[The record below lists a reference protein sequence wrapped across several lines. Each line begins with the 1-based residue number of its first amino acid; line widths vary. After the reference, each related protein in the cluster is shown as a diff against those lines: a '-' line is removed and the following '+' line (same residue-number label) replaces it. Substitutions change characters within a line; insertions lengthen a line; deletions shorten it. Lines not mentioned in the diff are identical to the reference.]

1 MKNMKNILSTIAVLF
16 VLLALSCN
24 KSSTLG
30 SDLFTGEKL
39 NVDFTDS
46 LKINALSEAF
56 DSTQVTSSTGV
67 GLVDSLLVGDLAD
80 PVMGRTEARIYCQ
93 FTNQTDSVPDF
104 TKIDADSILIV
115 LGYSYTRVYGDTTK
129 PFNIGVYRV
138 TDAMPTTTV
147 YSNKRLAT
155 QALALKKQ
163 IFFPQPT
170 TKIVDYVKYKT
181 ATTPQRDTTDTLTLS
196 PRVRINL
203 GATLLSE
210 ISKWDTMRLKNF
222 KNELKGLEI
231 RAESTTDA
239 MLNFNLSPNS
249 IAGIYLYY
257 HDKGDNT
264 RKQKAYKFPLTA
276 SRFNNFKHGY
286 SSGIAGAYI
295 NTPAKND
302 RLFMQGMAG
311 PNIKLEFPNIKNL
324 GKAVVNKAEIEFTVV
339 NDDKSN
345 LLPAIDQ
352 AIARTAQLG
361 AIDDLFLDDA
371 FRSGADGRNGNK
383 MTISGGFPRTETV
396 NGETVKKYYFNVSA
410 QLQGILDGK
419 KGNSLYIVPHYKEE
433 KGSRVMFYGTT
444 APKYRAKLNVYYTKL

>member
-39 NVDFTDS
+39 NVDFTDA
-46 LKINALSEAF
+46 LQINAFSEAF
-56 DSTQVTSSTGV
+56 DSTQVATAGV
-67 GLVDSLLVGDLAD
+67 GLTDSLLVGDIAD
-80 PVMGRTEARIYCQ
+80 PVFGRTEARIYCQ

-104 TKIDADSILIV
+104 TKIDADSVLV
-115 LGYSYTRVYGDTTK
+115 ELGYSYTRVYGDTAK
-129 PFNIGVYRV
+129 LFNIGVYRV
-138 TDAMPTTTV
+138 TDAMPT
-147 YSNKRLAT
+147 SNVFSNQRLAT
-155 QALALKKQ
+155 QAIALRKYN
-163 IFFPQPT
+163 FFPQPT
-170 TKIVDYVKYKT
+170 SVITDYVKYKT

-196 PRVRINL
+196 PRIRVNL

-210 ISKWDTMRLKNF
+210 ITKWDTMRLKNF

-239 MLNFNLSPNS
+239 MLSFNLSPNS
-249 IAGIYLYY
+249 IAGVYLYY
-257 HDKGDNT
+257 HDKGDVT
-264 RKQKAYKFPLTA
+264 RKQKVYKFPLIA
-276 SRFNNFKHGY
+276 SRFNNFRHGY
-286 SSGIAGAYI
+286 SGGLIGTYI
-295 NTPAKND
+295 NNPTKND

-311 PNIKLEFPNIKNL
+311 PNIKLEFPNIKTL
-324 GKAVVNKAEIEFTVV
+324 GKAVINKAEIEFTVV
-339 NDDKSN
+339 NDDKST

-371 FRSGADGRNGNK
+371 FRAGANGRNGNRL
-383 MTISGGFPRTETV
+383 TIAGGYPRTEIV
-396 NGETVKKYYFNVSA
+396 NGETLKKYYFNVSA
-410 QLQGILDGK
+410 HLQGILDGK
-419 KGNSLYIVPHYKEE
+419 RGNTIYIVPHYKEE
-433 KGSRVMFYGTT
+433 KGSRVMLYGTT